1 MCLKN
6 FAKSSL
12 KYAVTKYNKLNNYQ
26 VYFFLKYEA
35 LYNKLQIQ
43 METVI
48 TKDCF
53 QISNVIKTH
62 LWPHTLMSDTLFLP
76 QNDGKG
82 LWKDD
87 SLNKRKIKLKSR
99 TSHSLVSLD
108 FKDEVKLF
116 QSFQIAKLFSLQF
129 LLILYHF
136 IWGLY

>member
-1 MCLKN
+1 
-6 FAKSSL
+6 
-12 KYAVTKYNKLNNYQ
+12 
-26 VYFFLKYEA
+26 
-35 LYNKLQIQ
+35 

-48 TKDCF
+48 TEDCF
-53 QISNVIKTH
+53 QISNVIRAH
-62 LWPHTLMSDTLFLP
+62 LWPHMLMSDTLFLL
-76 QNDGKG
+76 QNDGKS

-99 TSHSLVSLD
+99 TSHSLASLD

-136 IWGLY
+136 ICEVYINHSWRVTFWDVAVPGSREFWDQFFSPSILP

>member
-1 MCLKN
+1 
-6 FAKSSL
+6 
-12 KYAVTKYNKLNNYQ
+12 
-26 VYFFLKYEA
+26 
-35 LYNKLQIQ
+35 

-53 QISNVIKTH
+53 QISNVIKAH

-87 SLNKRKIKLKSR
+87 SLNKKKIKLKSR
-99 TSHSLVSLD
+99 TSHSCASLD

-116 QSFQIAKLFSLQF
+116 QSFQIA
-129 LLILYHF
+129 
-136 IWGLY
+136 